1 MNVTSN
7 GYYTTQY
14 LDRYRIKPSP
24 RSEYS
29 SSSLLS
35 TPRPQPAVLNDA
47 SETPRSK
54 KVMFKNENTASIHH
68 PESRPPSVYKSDPRP
83 TSNNDSRPT
92 TRSDP
97 RPTSN
102 MNESTPTSPADLP
115 VAPANA
121 KSPKNKSTLFN
132 LSPISKFTS
141 KKEKEKDELE
151 IEDLSEPD
159 DLVGEI
165 TPAQLN
171 MIQYNLKKDADIRK
185 QLERRKKRQERK
197 QRYREENR
205 RPDIIHGRSYYDKI
219 DNKRPDIAH
228 SRSYYDIYR
237 RSSNSSSEN
246 SSGDESSIYYER
258 SPQSKPSRGAYGNY
272 YVTEKMK
279 FDESPF
285 KSKMYT
291 HKTFKE
297 VFQNKNENM
306 DRYNP
311 SDYVFEPTEDPD
323 ENPKFKSA
331 LKALQSKMGKQN
343 YNDYDYYAQK
353 KLDDE
358 KRVRIKKKRVEA
370 AEAAAAAAAEE
381 EKESKEKI
389 VLVGGTRPSEIF
401 VTNSSDGSDDEV
413 FDGTQEL
420 KKKNYKK
427 LWKKKLK
434 LIKKELGQDYIKNY
448 HENVNGEKQLK
459 QRNVKLE
466 GKQAE
471 MKLASETP
479 KKKSNKIEE
488 LDSDDSYNDNQS
500 LSSEDSGYNPS
511 GPGPNPAF
519 NPVWNYVLSWLVYDT
534 PAPKVDNNDYDTSD
548 FSDVEDD
555 AFAHRDAVVAHATAA
570 GSAKATG
577 PRERLRKQ
585 NKKKKKNSNG
595 MKLNLQGWKKNY
607 KSMITNWNQPA
618 SALFAGDLANLDDDQ
633 REALAKSMV
642 LSDNKSLIRSSKS
655 TVLSSRHSLGLLT
668 NQESEEIELE
678 VPSDFDEDQEL
689 YYNPATGALDSM
701 PPTSNDAMK
710 TSGFWGFGTSLKIE
724 TAARG
729 GVNTPHGQLTGAKE
743 VLLHVNSFVR
753 FFPLIGP
760 MFSVIDTIRNN
771 FPHLDTA
778 VLIGELLL
786 FTWCLYLATVMV
798 NAVCTAIQAI
808 CGPIIAIGRLLNRI
822 M

>member
-14 LDRYRIKPSP
+14 LDQYRIKPSP
-24 RSEYS
+24 RSDYGDS
-29 SSSLLS
+29 SPLS
-35 TPRPQPAVLNDA
+35 TPRPQHAVLNDTNE
-47 SETPRSK
+47 SPRSK
-54 KVMFKNENTASIHH
+54 KVMFRNEATASIHH
-68 PESRPPSVYKSDPRP
+68 PESRPPSVNKSDSRA
-83 TSNNDSRPT
+83 TSKSDSRPT
-92 TRSDP
+92 SY
-97 RPTSN
+97 
-102 MNESTPTSPADLP
+102 MNDSTPTTPTDLP
-115 VAPANA
+115 VAPKNA

-132 LSPISKFTS
+132 LSPISKFTN
-141 KKEKEKDELE
+141 KKEKDELE

-171 MIQYNLKKDADIRK
+171 MIQYNPKTDADIRK

-197 QRYREENR
+197 QRYREESR
-205 RPDIIHGRSYYDKI
+205 RPAIIHGRSYYDKI
-219 DNKRPDIAH
+219 DNKIPEIAH
-228 SRSYYDIYR
+228 SKSYSDSYR

-258 SPQSKPSRGAYGNY
+258 APQSKPSRGAYGNY

-311 SDYVFEPTEDPD
+311 SDYVFEPTEDPE

-331 LKALQSKMGKQN
+331 LKALQSKIGKQN

-358 KRVRIKKKRVEA
+358 KRARIKKKKVET
-370 AEAAAAAAAEE
+370 AEAAAAAAEQE
-381 EKESKEKI
+381 NKSEEKI
-389 VLVGGTRPSEIF
+389 VRVGGRKPSEIF

-413 FDGTQEL
+413 IDGTQEL

-427 LWKKKLK
+427 IWKKKLK

-448 HENVNGEKQLK
+448 HENVNGERQLK
-459 QRNVKLE
+459 QKNIKPE
-466 GKQAE
+466 GKPAGI
-471 MKLASETP
+471 KSVSETP
-479 KKKSNKIEE
+479 KKRRNKIEE

-500 LSSEDSGYNPS
+500 LSSEDSGYNLL

-534 PAPKVDNNDYDTSD
+534 PTAKIDNDDYDTSD

-555 AFAHRDAVVAHATAA
+555 AFAHRNAVVAHAPAS
-570 GSAKATG
+570 GSAKAVA
-577 PRERLRKQ
+577 PRERLRK
-585 NKKKKKNSNG
+585 NSEKKKKNSNG
-595 MKLNLQGWKKNY
+595 VKLNLQGWKKNY

-618 SALFAGDLANLDDDQ
+618 SALFAGDLANLDDNQ
-633 REALAKSMV
+633 REASARSIV

-655 TVLSSRHSLGLLT
+655 TALSSRHSLGLLT
-668 NQESEEIELE
+668 NQASEEIELE

-689 YYNPATGALDSM
+689 FYNPTTGALYSM

-710 TSGFWGFGTSLKIE
+710 TSGFWGFGTSLKVE
-724 TAARG
+724 SASRG
-729 GVNTPHGQLTGAKE
+729 GVDTPHGQMTGAKE

-753 FFPLIGP
+753 FFPLVGP

-786 FTWCLYLATVMV
+786 FTWCLYLATLMV